1 MMRWPLN
8 PDSEPLNELVAAKC
22 FRELESKERVTL
34 LQSYLCTNLDVSGD
48 NVVIQSNL
56 FPETS
61 QKIISMISMILGKNM
76 I

>member
-8 PDSEPLNELVAAKC
+8 PDSEPLNEFIEAKC
-22 FRELESKERVTL
+22 FRELKPEERVTL
-34 LQSYLCTNLDVSGD
+34 LQSYLCRNIDVPDD

-61 QKIISMISMILGKNM
+61 QKNYFYDLYDFGGK
-76 I
+76 